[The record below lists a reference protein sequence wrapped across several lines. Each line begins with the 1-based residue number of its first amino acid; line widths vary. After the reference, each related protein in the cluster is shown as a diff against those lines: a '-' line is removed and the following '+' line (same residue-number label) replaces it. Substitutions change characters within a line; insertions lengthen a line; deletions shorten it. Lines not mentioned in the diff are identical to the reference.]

1 MRDGRTGMRRRFR
14 KEGHAAGFD
23 LLSVWCPRWSCCR
36 IHWKY
41 GRGPEEKGGHWRDA
55 ALSVLVRRWRW
66 EQGRVAPSGA
76 EGPQGLLIGGS
87 HQRSE
92 QLPRATQLS
101 PLVLLLPFLLSFF
114 FLFFLKKIIYEYPI
128 HKKIKW
134 SCCSGQS
141 DIWRP
146 GAPAVE
152 TLSSQPGLLQH
163 PSKKPPELLRAP
175 LKMQES
181 IDATRLQRHSV
192 YLEK

>member
-1 MRDGRTGMRRRFR
+1 MFGSVFILHMLIFPWIKTMYNTPWKRRRF
-14 KEGHAAGFD
+14 KIVDQWPSNISIVIPPFLCC
-23 LLSVWCPRWSCCR
+23 LLSYFLSCF
-36 IHWKY
+36 
-41 GRGPEEKGGHWRDA
+41 
-55 ALSVLVRRWRW
+55 LSCF
-66 EQGRVAPSGA
+66 
-76 EGPQGLLIGGS
+76 
-87 HQRSE
+87 
-92 QLPRATQLS
+92 
-101 PLVLLLPFLLSFF
+101 LLLLLLSFF